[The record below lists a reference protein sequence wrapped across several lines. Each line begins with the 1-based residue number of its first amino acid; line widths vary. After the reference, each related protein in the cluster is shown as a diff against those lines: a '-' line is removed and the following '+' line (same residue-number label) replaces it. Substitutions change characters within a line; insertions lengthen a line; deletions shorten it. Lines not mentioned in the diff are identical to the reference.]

1 MDEILA
7 QLFPQAPSYFPGLL
21 GQEQANLLQQQAQRQ
36 GLLGIGMGLL
46 QAAAPSTTR
55 PSLGAG
61 IAQGLA
67 TGQQMAQNVYMQ
79 RLQEQQIAQKL
90 AEQQRLLQQQ
100 ETMRK
105 LFPQV
110 FQQTVERGAVAGEE
124 GPIPT
129 AQQRISIDPQKLSML
144 AMASGDPLA
153 ALANI
158 AKTVPELRKSGLIA
172 GAETSIDPFA
182 PFLTIDNPNLQ
193 AIAAQY
199 SRAFKTGA
207 LDETQIGRALES
219 LGKMAESAGAT
230 TADIKGYNLAVT
242 QAQQAGQPVPSYLD
256 YKRSLAEAGRTV
268 IDMTGGQKGF
278 ENERSL
284 RTEFQGSPEYKA
296 FGEMKAAYGQ
306 VLEGLNKKNA
316 IGDVAAATKIM
327 KLLDPGSVVR
337 ESELAIAMNSSGLL
351 DRVSNYAT
359 NIINGTKLSPEQRRE
374 FSSLANSLFSVSL
387 DAFNEKR
394 NQYSGLAKDY
404 GFDINRIIGAEPS
417 IPGLQKQQE
426 TPTLSL
432 QQQAAQ
438 LLEQR
443 RKQRGQ

>member
-1 MDEILA
+1 MDFS
-7 QLFPQAPSYFPGLL
+7 QLFPPAPSYLPGLL
-21 GQEQANLLQQQAQRQ
+21 GEEQARLVAQQAQQQ
-36 GLLGIGMGLL
+36 GLLGAALGLM
-46 QAAAPSTTR
+46 QAGAPSRT
-55 PSLGAG
+55 PVSLGQSL
-61 IAQGLA
+61 AQGLA
-67 TGQQMAQNVYMQ
+67 AGQQAYGNVYQQ
-79 RLQEQQIAQKL
+79 RVQEAMIGQQIAEMQKK
-90 AEQQRLLQQQ
+90 RQQQ
-100 ETMRK
+100 EAMLK

-158 AKTVPELRKSGLIA
+158 AKTVPELRKAGLIA
-172 GAETSIDPFA
+172 GAETSVDPFA

-193 AIAAQY
+193 AIASQY

-230 TADIKGYNLAVT
+230 TADIKGYNLAVK
-242 QAQQAGQPVPSYLD
+242 QAQEAGQPVPSYLD
-256 YKRSLAEAGRTV
+256 YKKSLAEAGRTV

-296 FGEMKAAYGQ
+296 FGEMKSAYGQ
-306 VLEGLNKKNA
+306 VLEGLNKKNS

-404 GFDINRIIGAEPS
+404 GFDVNRIIGAEPS

>member
-1 MDEILA
+1 M
-7 QLFPQAPSYFPGLL
+7 
-21 GQEQANLLQQQAQRQ
+21 RQ
-36 GLLGIGMGLL
+36 
-46 QAAAPSTTR
+46 
-55 PSLGAG
+55 
-61 IAQGLA
+61 
-67 TGQQMAQNVYMQ
+67 
-79 RLQEQQIAQKL
+79 
-90 AEQQRLLQQQ
+90 
-100 ETMRK
+100 

-110 FQQTVERGAVAGEE
+110 FQQTVERGAMAGEE

-153 ALANI
+153 ALGNI
-158 AKTVPELRKSGLIA
+158 AKIVPELRKGGLIA
-172 GAETSIDPFA
+172 GMDAGVDPFA
-182 PFLTIDNPNLQ
+182 PFMASDNPNLQ

-199 SRAFKTGA
+199 SRSFKSGA
-207 LDETQIGRALES
+207 LDETQVGRALES
-219 LGKMAESAGAT
+219 LGRMAEASGAT
-230 TADIKGYNLAVT
+230 TAGIKEYNLAVK
-242 QAQQAGQPVPSYLD
+242 QALERGETPPSIVD
-256 YKRSLAEAGRTV
+256 YKRQLAEAGRTV

-278 ENERSL
+278 ENETRL

-296 FGEMKAAYGQ
+296 FGEMKSAYGQ
-306 VLEGLNKKNA
+306 VLEGLKKANA
-316 IGDVAAATKIM
+316 IGDLAAATKIM

-337 ESELAIAMNSSGLL
+337 ESELALAMQAGGLL

-359 NIINGTKLSPEQRRE
+359 NIMQGTKLSPDQRRE

-394 NQYSGLAKDY
+394 SQYSNLAKEY
-404 GFDINRIIGAEPS
+404 GFDTNRVIGAQPS
-417 IPGLQKQQE
+417 IPGLQKPQE

-438 LLEQR
+438 ILEQR

>member
-1 MDEILA
+1 MDLSNF
-7 QLFPQAPSYFPGLL
+7 FPAAPSYLPGLL
-21 GQEQANLLQQQAQRQ
+21 GEEQARLAQQQAQQQ
-36 GLLGIGMGLL
+36 GLLGAALGLM
-46 QAAAPSTTR
+46 QAGAPSRTPISTGQA
-55 PSLGAG
+55 L
-61 IAQGLA
+61 AQGLA
-67 TGQQMAQNVYMQ
+67 AGQQAYGNVLQQ
-79 RLQEQQIAQKL
+79 RTQEALISQQL
-90 AEQQRLLQQQ
+90 AEQQRKLQQQ
-100 ETMRK
+100 QAMRQ

-110 FQQTVERGAVAGEE
+110 FQQTVERGAMAGEE

-153 ALANI
+153 ALGNI
-158 AKTVPELRKSGLIA
+158 AKIVPELRKGGLIA
-172 GAETSIDPFA
+172 GMDAGVDPFA
-182 PFLTIDNPNLQ
+182 PFMASDNPNLQ

-199 SRAFKTGA
+199 SRSFKSGA
-207 LDETQIGRALES
+207 LDETQVGRALES
-219 LGKMAESAGAT
+219 LGRMAEASGAT
-230 TADIKGYNLAVT
+230 TAGIKEYNLAVK
-242 QAQQAGQPVPSYLD
+242 QALERGETPPSIVD
-256 YKRSLAEAGRTV
+256 YKRQLAEAGRTV

-278 ENERSL
+278 ENETRL

-296 FGEMKAAYGQ
+296 FGEMKSAYGQ
-306 VLEGLNKKNA
+306 VLEGLKKANA
-316 IGDVAAATKIM
+316 IGDLAAATKIM

-337 ESELAIAMNSSGLL
+337 ESELALAMQAGGLL

-359 NIINGTKLSPEQRRE
+359 NIMQGTKLSPDQRRE

-394 NQYSGLAKDY
+394 SQYSNLAKEY
-404 GFDINRIIGAEPS
+404 GFDTNRVIGAQPS
-417 IPGLQKQQE
+417 IPGLQKPQE

-438 LLEQR
+438 ILEQR